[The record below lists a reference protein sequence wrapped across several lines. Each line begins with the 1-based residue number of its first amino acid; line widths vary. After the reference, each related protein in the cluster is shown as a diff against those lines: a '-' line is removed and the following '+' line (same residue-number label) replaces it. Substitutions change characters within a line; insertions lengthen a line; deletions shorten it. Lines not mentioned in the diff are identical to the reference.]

1 MITKPKTAIVVAGPT
16 AVGKTAAAIRLAL
29 RFDTEIVSADS
40 RQCYRELRIGVARP
54 SDEELAIVPHHF
66 IASHGFGD
74 DVTAAVFER
83 YALDAS
89 ERILHD
95 RDHVVV
101 VGGTGLYLKAFIDG
115 MDDMPDVAP
124 AFRDEAERIFR
135 EEGLE
140 AIRDALEK
148 EDPLFS
154 TDGDMANPHRMIR
167 ALSFK
172 RATGA
177 SIRNYQL
184 GTARERP
191 FRIVRIGLELPREE
205 LHRRI
210 EARVDEM
217 AATGLLQEVEGL
229 IEFRSHK
236 ALQTVGYREIFSYMD
251 GEWGWDEAVDLVRQ
265 NTRRYAK
272 RQMTWFRSD
281 DKMHWCHP
289 GDIGRMVDLV
299 VERPVS

>member
-29 RFDTEIVSADS
+29 HFDTEIVSADS
-40 RQCYRELRIGVARP
+40 RQCYREFRIGVARP
-54 SDEELAIVPHHF
+54 SDEELAAVPHHF
-66 IASHGFGD
+66 IASHGFED

-83 YALDAS
+83 YALDAA
-89 ERILHD
+89 ERILRE

-101 VGGTGLYLKAFIDG
+101 VGGTGLYLKAFMDG
-115 MDDMPDVAP
+115 MDDMPEVP
-124 AFRDEAERIFR
+124 QPFREEAERIFR
-135 EEGLE
+135 EEGL
-140 AIRDALEK
+140 DALRNAVGK
-148 EDPLFS
+148 DDPLFAS
-154 TDGDMANPHRMIR
+154 DGDMSNPHRMIR

-177 SIRNYQL
+177 SIRNYQI

-191 FRIVRIGLELPREE
+191 FRIVRIGLELPRQE
-205 LHRRI
+205 LNRRI

-217 AATGLLQEVEGL
+217 VAAGLLQEVEGL
-229 IEFRSHK
+229 EGFRTHK

-281 DKMHWCHP
+281 EKMFWCHP
-289 GDIGRMVDLV
+289 EDIGRMVDLV
-299 VERPVS
+299 MERPVS

>member
-1 MITKPKTAIVVAGPT
+1 MITNPKTAIVVAGPT

-54 SDEELAIVPHHF
+54 SDEELAVVPHHF
-66 IASHGFGD
+66 IASYGFGD

-89 ERILHD
+89 EHILRD

-101 VGGTGLYLKAFIDG
+101 VGGTGLYLKAFMDG
-115 MDDMPDVAP
+115 IDDMPDVP
-124 AFRDEAERIFR
+124 PSFRGEVENLFR

-140 AIRDALEK
+140 ALRKALEMEDAL
-148 EDPLFS
+148 FAA
-154 TDGDMANPHRMIR
+154 DGDMSNPHRMIR

-172 RATGA
+172 RATGE
-177 SIRNYQL
+177 SIRTYQS
-184 GTARERP
+184 GTAVQRP
-191 FRIVRIGLELPREE
+191 FRIVRIGLELPRQE

-217 AATGLLQEVEGL
+217 VVAGLLQEVEGL
-229 IEFRSHK
+229 EGFRTHK

-281 DKMHWCHP
+281 EKTVWCHP
-289 GDIGRMVDLV
+289 DDIGRMVDLV
-299 VERPVS
+299 MERPVS

>member
-1 MITKPKTAIVVAGPT
+1 
-16 AVGKTAAAIRLAL
+16 
-29 RFDTEIVSADS
+29 
-40 RQCYRELRIGVARP
+40 
-54 SDEELAIVPHHF
+54 
-66 IASHGFGD
+66 
-74 DVTAAVFER
+74 
-83 YALDAS
+83 
-89 ERILHD
+89 
-95 RDHVVV
+95 
-101 VGGTGLYLKAFIDG
+101 

-299 VERPVS
+299 MERPVS